1 METRGRCSFS
11 DELVAYVIG
20 ESTDADKSAIDDH
33 LASCPI
39 CRQEVNELREAWAL
53 IPSQIPYQ
61 PENVDV
67 PIDLK
72 EEVMTAI
79 FTPTTPD
86 AVPARSWLQ
95 RIGQRLR
102 TWPPAAHRF
111 VTAGLALALVGV
123 VWNNLQLRQQLSSS
137 DYVQPPTQVVNSY
150 LLQATNNATS
160 LSKGSAWM
168 YEQGG
173 KKTLVLHLQGL
184 SATQGTEAYQVWL
197 IHDGKRQSAG
207 VFRVDSH
214 GTGVLAYEMQDPSL
228 PFEAIGITLEPD
240 PHGTQPRGKK
250 VLGT

>member
-1 METRGRCSFS
+1 
-11 DELVAYVIG
+11 
-20 ESTDADKSAIDDH
+20 
-33 LASCPI
+33 
-39 CRQEVNELREAWAL
+39 
-53 IPSQIPYQ
+53 
-61 PENVDV
+61 
-67 PIDLK
+67 
-72 EEVMTAI
+72 
-79 FTPTTPD
+79 
-86 AVPARSWLQ
+86 
-95 RIGQRLR
+95 
-102 TWPPAAHRF
+102 
-111 VTAGLALALVGV
+111 
-123 VWNNLQLRQQLSSS
+123 
-137 DYVQPPTQVVNSY
+137 VNSY

-207 VFRVDSH
+207 VFRVDSQ